1 MGMISLA
8 ALALPIAAIA
18 WVSYYLLRLANRIE
32 ASSQASGTL
41 DRASSR
47 SLHDAMRN
55 HESYLVMSA
64 FVPIF
69 VTLLTTHGTIAESLF
84 WVLVAFVVVFTANS
98 LCRGVLRRRLEALD
112 READIDWEA
121 IKKADR
127 SGTDLESALAKAL
140 QQKKTKPW
148 QGLDDPILTF
158 APQVDQGL
166 TPLALQEQEQ
176 DRLSRRLNE
185 ALRPRCNDQEQS
197 LPVLLLFQGADRK
210 IKVSICLAEAIAP
223 DQAKID
229 TYILS
234 GCKILTMLSPFDN
247 RFVQRAWAAVLEEDT
262 VSLLLHVLDWL
273 TLAERDAIYQVA
285 FDGKRFV

>member
-1 MGMISLA
+1 M
-8 ALALPIAAIA
+8 
-18 WVSYYLLRLANRIE
+18 
-32 ASSQASGTL
+32 
-41 DRASSR
+41 
-47 SLHDAMRN
+47 
-55 HESYLVMSA
+55 
-64 FVPIF
+64 
-69 VTLLTTHGTIAESLF
+69 
-84 WVLVAFVVVFTANS
+84 
-98 LCRGVLRRRLEALD
+98 
-112 READIDWEA
+112 
-121 IKKADR
+121 
-127 SGTDLESALAKAL
+127 
-140 QQKKTKPW
+140 
-148 QGLDDPILTF
+148 
-158 APQVDQGL
+158 
-166 TPLALQEQEQ
+166 
-176 DRLSRRLNE
+176 NE

-234 GCKILTMLSPFDN
+234 GGKILTMLSPFDN